1 MVQSINEIF
10 AQHGLFYWCSSAG
23 DIRMPGDGKRYI
35 VHHPEELPPAIRQL
49 YEAYQTEAGECMR
62 HVVTYNGFH
71 GMFLAA
77 LYDKSYYIDICNDHG
92 IKDLTCARETIL
104 MDVALQLLYRQA
116 EIMDEDPAFDGCTCF
131 VGNNT
136 DPDGHELGLF
146 IPAKLAKNI
155 DTIEKDFC
163 RYLYPESEKE
173 LIAKAMSFLRPDNG

>member
-1 MVQSINEIF
+1 MVQSLNDVF
-10 AQHGLFYWCSSAG
+10 AQQGFYYWCNSAG
-23 DIRMPGDGKRYI
+23 DIRMPGDGKRFI
-35 VHHPEELPPAIRQL
+35 VHHPEDLPSAIRSL

-62 HVVTYNGFH
+62 HVVTYNGFP
-71 GMFLAA
+71 GMFLVA
-77 LYDKSYYIDICNDHG
+77 LYDKSYYLDTCDDHG
-92 IKDLTCARETIL
+92 IKNLTHAQEAIL

-163 RYLYPESEKE
+163 RYLYPESEKK
-173 LIAKAMSFLRPDNG
+173 LIVKTMSFLRSDKG